1 MSVTKPGE
9 LKTVELKKGLRGYD
23 VKETDE
29 YIASLLKQYT
39 ELYEAYVKL
48 SHELEESQRRF
59 ENIDTESALVKQE
72 LSNARKAASKIVSDA
87 YERADDILSS
97 IKKNCDLIL
106 NSFRDKIEVQKV
118 ALAKILTTIFQFKN
132 ELFEKYRLH
141 IELIEK
147 ISPIYEYEED
157 LSPDQYVGRVI
168 DNLEREVASDFG
180 MTLEDIASPTS
191 QSSLKNKN
199 PNVEDALSQ
208 TNLFGKDR
216 GAHAKSSEQSKPGDD
231 IADFSMPIPD
241 AVRSAI
247 RDGESPVAQQ
257 TDSDVDSL
265 MKDAHDSKARRSR
278 GKASEAVISTL
289 NRYEDSS
296 TLGSSN
302 PGDEVQLKMDF
313 DSGDG
318 EQLKEAETDF

>member
-1 MSVTKPGE
+1 MAVNKPDN
-9 LKTVELKKGLRGYD
+9 LQKAELKKGLRGYD
-23 VKETDE
+23 VKETDD
-29 YIASLLKQYT
+29 YIAYLLKQYT
-39 ELYEAYVKL
+39 ELYESYVKL
-48 SHELEESQRRF
+48 SIELEESKKRF

-87 YERADDILSS
+87 YERADDILGS

-118 ALAKILTTIFQFKN
+118 ALAKIQTTIFQFKN

-180 MTLEDIASPTS
+180 MTLEDISSPTS
-191 QSSLKNKN
+191 QSSVKKNN
-199 PNVEDALSQ
+199 PTIDEALSQ
-208 TNLFGKDR
+208 TNLFGKEK
-216 GAHAKSSEQSKPGDD
+216 ASSHASSAQNKKGD

-247 RDGESPVAQQ
+247 IDSESPIQQQ

-265 MKDAHDSKARRSR
+265 MKDARESKARRTR
-278 GKASEAVISTL
+278 GKASEEVIKTL
-289 NRYEDSS
+289 DRYEDSS

-302 PGDEVQLKMDF
+302 PGDDVQLKLDF
-313 DSGDG
+313 DLGSG
-318 EQLKEAETDF
+318 EKLTESETDF

>member
-1 MSVTKPGE
+1 MAVTKPDK
-9 LKTVELKKGLRGYD
+9 LQKVELKKGLRGYE

-29 YIASLLKQYT
+29 YIAYLLKQYAD
-39 ELYEAYVKL
+39 LYESYVKL
-48 SHELEESQRRF
+48 SIELEEAKKRL

-106 NSFRDKIEVQKV
+106 SSFRDKIEAQKV
-118 ALAKILTTIFQFKN
+118 ALAKIQTTIFQFKN

-147 ISPIYEYEED
+147 IAPIYEYEED
-157 LSPDQYVGRVI
+157 LSPDEYVDKVI

-191 QSSLKNKN
+191 QPKLKKN
-199 PNVEDALSQ
+199 NANVDEALSN
-208 TNLFGKDR
+208 TNLFGR
-216 GAHAKSSEQSKPGDD
+216 EKSSKTIPSSTESSGK
-231 IADFSMPIPD
+231 IADFSKPIPD

-247 RDGESPVAQQ
+247 RDGENPLTQQ

-265 MKDAHDSKARRSR
+265 MQDARESKARRTR
-278 GKASEAVISTL
+278 GKVSEDVIQTL

-296 TLGSSN
+296 TLGASN
-302 PGDEVQLKMDF
+302 PGDDVQLKLDF
-313 DSGDG
+313 DLGSG
-318 EQLKEAETDF
+318 EKLTESETDF

>member
-1 MSVTKPGE
+1 MAVTKPDK
-9 LKTVELKKGLRGYD
+9 LQKVELKKGLRGYE

-29 YIASLLKQYT
+29 YIAYLLNQYT
-39 ELYEAYVKL
+39 ELYESYVKL
-48 SHELEESQRRF
+48 SIELEEAKKRL

-118 ALAKILTTIFQFKN
+118 ALAKIQTTIFQFKN

-191 QSSLKNKN
+191 QPSVKRSSS
-199 PNVEDALSQ
+199 NVDEALSN
-208 TNLFGKDR
+208 TNLFGREKT
-216 GAHAKSSEQSKPGDD
+216 GKTAPSSSKSSDD

-247 RDGESPVAQQ
+247 RDGENPPTQQ

-265 MKDAHDSKARRSR
+265 MRDARESKARRTR
-278 GKASEAVISTL
+278 GKASEDVIQTL

-302 PGDEVQLKMDF
+302 PGDDVQLKLDF
-313 DSGDG
+313 DLGSG
-318 EQLKEAETDF
+318 EKLTESETDF

>member
-1 MSVTKPGE
+1 MAVTKPDK
-9 LKTVELKKGLRGYD
+9 LQKVELKKGLRGYE

-29 YIASLLKQYT
+29 YIAYLLNQYT
-39 ELYEAYVKL
+39 ELYESYVKL
-48 SHELEESQRRF
+48 SIELEEAKKRL

-118 ALAKILTTIFQFKN
+118 ALAKIQTTIFQFKN

-191 QSSLKNKN
+191 QPTVKRSNS
-199 PNVEDALSQ
+199 NVDEALSN
-208 TNLFGKDR
+208 TNLFGREK
-216 GAHAKSSEQSKPGDD
+216 ASKAVPSSSKSSND
-231 IADFSMPIPD
+231 IADFTMPIPD

-247 RDGESPVAQQ
+247 RDGENPPVQQ

-265 MKDAHDSKARRSR
+265 MRDARESKARRTR
-278 GKASEAVISTL
+278 GKASEDVIQTL

-302 PGDEVQLKMDF
+302 PGDDVQLKLDF
-313 DSGDG
+313 DLGSG
-318 EQLKEAETDF
+318 EKLTESETDF

>member
-1 MSVTKPGE
+1 MAVTKPDK
-9 LKTVELKKGLRGYD
+9 LQKVELKKGLRGYE

-29 YIASLLKQYT
+29 YISYLLKEYA
-39 ELYEAYVKL
+39 ELYESYVKL
-48 SHELEESQRRF
+48 SIELEEAKKRL

-106 NSFRDKIEVQKV
+106 SSFRDKIEAQKV
-118 ALAKILTTIFQFKN
+118 ALAKIQTTIFQFKN

-147 ISPIYEYEED
+147 IAPIYEYEED
-157 LSPDQYVGRVI
+157 LSPDQYVDKVI

-191 QSSLKNKN
+191 QPKLKKN
-199 PNVEDALSQ
+199 NANVDEALSN
-208 TNLFGKDR
+208 TNLFGR
-216 GAHAKSSEQSKPGDD
+216 EKSSKTIPSSTESPDS
-231 IADFSMPIPD
+231 IADFSKPIPD

-247 RDGESPVAQQ
+247 RDGENPLTQQ

-265 MKDAHDSKARRSR
+265 MRDARESKARRTR
-278 GKASEAVISTL
+278 GKASEDVIQTL

-302 PGDEVQLKMDF
+302 PGDDVQLKLDF
-313 DSGDG
+313 DLGSG
-318 EQLKEAETDF
+318 EKLTESETDF

>member
-1 MSVTKPGE
+1 MAVTKPDK
-9 LKTVELKKGLRGYD
+9 LQKVELKKGLRGYE

-29 YIASLLKQYT
+29 YIAYLLKQYAD
-39 ELYEAYVKL
+39 LYESYVKL
-48 SHELEESQRRF
+48 SIELEEAKKRL

-106 NSFRDKIEVQKV
+106 SSFRDKIEAQKV
-118 ALAKILTTIFQFKN
+118 ALAKIQTTIFQFKN

-191 QSSLKNKN
+191 QPSIKKNN
-199 PNVEDALSQ
+199 ANVDEALSN
-208 TNLFGKDR
+208 TNLFGREKTSKT
-216 GAHAKSSEQSKPGDD
+216 APSSSSSSSE
-231 IADFSMPIPD
+231 IADFTMPIPD

-247 RDGESPVAQQ
+247 RDGENPQAQQ

-265 MKDAHDSKARRSR
+265 MRDARESKARRTH
-278 GKASEAVISTL
+278 GKASEEVIQTL

-302 PGDEVQLKMDF
+302 PGDDVQLKLDF
-313 DSGDG
+313 DLGSG
-318 EQLKEAETDF
+318 EKLTESETDF